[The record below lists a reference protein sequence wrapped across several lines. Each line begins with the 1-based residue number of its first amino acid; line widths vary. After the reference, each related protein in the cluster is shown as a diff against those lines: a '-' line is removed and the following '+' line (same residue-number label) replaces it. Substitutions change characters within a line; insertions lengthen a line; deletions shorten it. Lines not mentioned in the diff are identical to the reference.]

1 MLREAL
7 KNGILVS
14 LLILIGHYAIVNRLS
29 PAAPATPAVVR
40 EPFPKA
46 APLTPERRTK
56 EEDELFKWAY
66 AEPSNPEENIDAY
79 FKTRQR
85 KESAAPPTGGAAQ
98 AAAGTTHQVVS
109 EYVDENAMNG
119 GALFAGLQGYNPSD
133 CAYSS
138 PLSA

>member
-7 KNGILVS
+7 KNGILVL
-14 LLILIGHYAIVNRLS
+14 LLILIGHYTLVNRLAGS
-29 PAAPATPAVVR
+29 AAAVR

-66 AEPSNPEENIDAY
+66 AEPSNPEENIDEY

-85 KESAAPPTGGAAQ
+85 KEARPPADPPTGGAAQ
-98 AAAGTTHQVVS
+98 AAAGTNQVVS

-119 GALFAGLQGYNPSD
+119 GALFAGLQGYNPTD

-138 PLSA
+138 PLGA